1 MAAPPDPRDR
11 LPPYLASYCPD
22 PAVVR
27 QRTRLWVGKGVFL
40 LYDWLTRF
48 GSACARNWRVLDGT
62 GRLFVACL
70 GVVSLCC
77 ALLAVA
83 GWSRKPGDDVRSVG
97 HNSRNDYPKQQSQP
111 NQSGNPTPPAPSG
124 MDSNLIQ
131 LRLQALYAA
140 LAALP
145 ASVPLADAPARDQQE
160 YNLRYEISQLE
171 AALAKAKQAPAKSGQ
186 QK

>member
-1 MAAPPDPRDR
+1 MR
-11 LPPYLASYCPD
+11 
-22 PAVVR
+22 
-27 QRTRLWVGKGVFL
+27 
-40 LYDWLTRF
+40 
-48 GSACARNWRVLDGT
+48 RNWRALDGT

-97 HNSRNDYPKQQSQP
+97 RNGPNGYPKQQSQP
-111 NQSGNPTPPAPSG
+111 NQSGSPTPTVPHD
-124 MDSNLIQ
+124 MDSDLIK

-160 YNLRYEISQLE
+160 YNLRL
-171 AALAKAKQAPAKSGQ
+171 
-186 QK
+186 